1 MYVMLNNLTTTL
13 NGWFLKKEISMVK
26 IKLKKSRKFNLN
38 NNIEE
43 MIKKS
48 SKTDS

>member
-13 NGWFLKKEISMVK
+13 NGWFPRKEISMVK

-38 NNIEE
+38 NIKE

>member
-13 NGWFLKKEISMVK
+13 NEWFLRKSISMVK
-26 IKLKKSRKFNLN
+26 IKFKKSRKFNLN
-38 NNIEE
+38 NNIKEI
-43 MIKKS
+43 IKKS

>member
-13 NGWFLKKEISMVK
+13 NEWFLWKSISMVK
-26 IKLKKSRKFNLN
+26 IKFKKSRKFNLN
-38 NNIEE
+38 NIIKEI
-43 MIKKS
+43 IKKS